1 MNHLTEPA
9 ILELRDGVAVDAVA
23 RAHLDECAMCL
34 AELEEAQARAA
45 AIASALTDLDERF
58 DVESARGAVRA
69 RLANGE
75 AAAGLTSG
83 QTNGQTSGQTSEQT
97 RGHTDGETREPK
109 VRAPFWTLGRAAT
122 FLLLTTG
129 ALSALP
135 GSPLREFISG
145 RGPQASLPN
154 ELVPAVSAEPVGMRM
169 SVQEGPVVVELA
181 DVPPGTS
188 IEVLWLGGSSVAVR
202 GAAGSSFSSA
212 EGRVQASIVGGPVTV
227 ELPESID
234 DVSLTVNGRM
244 YLSRSGGIDLFGF
257 PPEPD
262 ADRIR
267 FIVP

>member
-1 MNHLTEPA
+1 MSHLTERT
-9 ILELRDGVAVDAVA
+9 ILELRDGVPVDAAA
-23 RAHLDECAMCL
+23 RAHLGECKVCRPA
-34 AELEEAQARAA
+34 LEEAQARAA
-45 AIASALTDLDERF
+45 AIGSALTDLDERF

-75 AAAGLTSG
+75 AAAGRTSG
-83 QTNGQTSGQTSEQT
+83 RTSGQTSGLTGGQ
-97 RGHTDGETREPK
+97 TDGETREPK

-135 GSPLREFISG
+135 GSPLREFIGG

-154 ELVPAVSAEPVGMRM
+154 ELAPAVSAEPVGMRM

-244 YLSRSGGIDLFGF
+244 YLSRTGGIDLFGF

>member
-1 MNHLTEPA
+1 MNHLTERA
-9 ILELRDGVAVDAVA
+9 ILELRDGVAVDAVS
-23 RAHLDECAMCL
+23 RAHLDQCATCQT
-34 AELEEAQARAA
+34 ELEEAQARAA

-83 QTNGQTSGQTSEQT
+83 LT
-97 RGHTDGETREPK
+97 RGRTDGETREPK

-135 GSPLREFISG
+135 GSPLREFIGG

-154 ELVPAVSAEPVGMRM
+154 ELAPAVSAEPVGMRM